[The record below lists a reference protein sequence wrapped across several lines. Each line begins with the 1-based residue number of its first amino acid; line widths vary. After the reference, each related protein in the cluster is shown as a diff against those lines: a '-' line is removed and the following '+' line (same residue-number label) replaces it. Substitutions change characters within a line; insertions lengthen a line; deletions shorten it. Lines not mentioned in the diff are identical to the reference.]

1 MRRPPRAAP
10 RNQKNSARKVSLY
23 CYIPRMGSKATHVT
37 LSYHLCYVAATVGE
51 KKSAKSRGAVS
62 PGGTSDPNDPDDPG
76 ETQSGVPGDPGARR
90 LANKPKR
97 RRTRR
102 VGLIHFPWAAA
113 AGLGF
118 AGYRRSVKAAA
129 AV

>member
-1 MRRPPRAAP
+1 
-10 RNQKNSARKVSLY
+10 
-23 CYIPRMGSKATHVT
+23 MGSKATHVT

-76 ETQSGVPGDPGARR
+76 ETQSGVPGDSQ
-90 LANKPKR
+90 
-97 RRTRR
+97 T
-102 VGLIHFPWAAA
+102 AA